1 MRAGRAD
8 LKCWVATV
16 FLGLGCSTAW
26 PVDLLGIYADAL
38 ANDAQFAAA
47 RAQRDADVEKL
58 PQGRAGILPTVGLSG
73 NTTYNDYDVK
83 FQGFRGF
90 DFTRKG
96 NTNAYTVQLAQ
107 PLFRWQNWVQF
118 KQGELQA
125 AVGELR
131 LEVARQDLIL
141 RASQAYFDVLN
152 AQDTLAALT
161 SLRVASGQQLELAKK
176 DREAGTVTITDVY
189 EAQSRFDLAT
199 AQEIAAQS
207 DLDVKRQA
215 LAVIIG
221 RESEALAGLRKGVS
235 LQRPQPD
242 VIGEWAQAAEG
253 GNYSVQTQRL
263 VAEIADREVE
273 RARAGHLPTVDLVTS
288 YGHTSGA
295 SASNAPGVT
304 KTDGSSIGLQLNLPL
319 FSGGAV
325 QSQVREAIALR
336 EKSMSDLD
344 SARRSAALAARQ
356 AYLGVTSG
364 MAQVKA
370 LEAAE
375 VSSGSSLEANQ
386 LGYEVGVRINID
398 VLNAQ
403 SQLADTRRQLA
414 KARYDTLVSQ
424 LRRKAVIRRMGAV
437 GRAYGGLRFANPYS
451 PIPSSAAVPQ

>member
-1 MRAGRAD
+1 MRRAAVAVSLGLACSGAWAAD
-8 LKCWVATV
+8 LMQT
-16 FLGLGCSTAW
+16 
-26 PVDLLGIYADAL
+26 YRDAL
-38 ANDAQFAAA
+38 ANDAPFAAA

-58 PQGRAGILPTVGLSG
+58 PQARAGLLPFVGVTG
-73 NTTYNDYDVK
+73 NTNYNNYDVK
-83 FQGFRGF
+83 FQGPLGT

-96 NTNAYTVQLAQ
+96 NTNAYSVQLSQ
-107 PLFRWQNWVQF
+107 PVFRWQNWVQY

-125 AVGELR
+125 VVGELR
-131 LEVARQDLIL
+131 FELARQDLIL
-141 RASQAYFDVLN
+141 RTAQAYFDVLN
-152 AQDTLAALT
+152 AQDVLAALT

-176 DREAGTVTITDVY
+176 SFEVGTVTITDVY
-189 EAQSRFDLAT
+189 EAQSRSDLAT

-207 DLDVKRQA
+207 DLDVKRHA

-288 YGHTSGA
+288 WGHTSGA
-295 SASNAPGVT
+295 SASNAPGIT
-304 KTDGSSIGLQLNLPL
+304 KTDGSLIGLQFNLPL
-319 FSGGAV
+319 YAGGGTSSKA
-325 QSQVREAIALR
+325 REAVALR
-336 EKSMSDLD
+336 EKSLSDLE

-403 SQLADTRRQLA
+403 SQLADTLRQLA
-414 KARYDTLVSQ
+414 RARYDTLLAQ
-424 LRRKAVIRRMGAV
+424 LRLKAAAGTLGEEDVQVINALLGERPTSLAPAQLGPVR
-437 GRAYGGLRFANPYS
+437 
-451 PIPSSAAVPQ
+451 